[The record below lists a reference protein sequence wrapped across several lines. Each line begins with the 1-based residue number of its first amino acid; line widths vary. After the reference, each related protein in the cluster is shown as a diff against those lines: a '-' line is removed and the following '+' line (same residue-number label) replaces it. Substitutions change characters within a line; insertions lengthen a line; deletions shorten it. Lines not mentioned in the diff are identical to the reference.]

1 MERDECAEDDFAIGL
16 PTKKGIVIMKYV
28 NVIECALIVAL
39 ATAMGDTAAAQSA
52 PKFHYLHGGA
62 IQDVVFLD
70 EDRGWLAEH
79 RT

>member
-1 MERDECAEDDFAIGL
+1 
-16 PTKKGIVIMKYV
+16 
-28 NVIECALIVAL
+28 VAR
-39 ATAMGDTAAAQSA
+39 ATMGDTAAAQSA